1 MCAQY
6 HEGIDTH
13 LINRLLP
20 AQLLIH
26 GFVDGDSR
34 CNYEVYLTEL
44 LNQSSFF
51 MSRSGNNPF
60 KYCEKQDDGQCDAIA
75 KEYEIDFKLLES
87 SSRIEAA
94 RMHAHQIHVT
104 KEGTVYSAPLMQEN
118 IIVTRL
124 HSCLRSISSF
134 EELDGICKAKPP
146 YVKMQERCE
155 DNVCMQVQRDLYDFI
170 HTLKKE
176 KNLLYFIP
184 EEFDFTDCNYDEKT
198 KMNKIREALVID
210 FSMAFAYRKSKL
222 PDYSIFLSCIY
233 KKQMLFYEFREDSL
247 VLVDIVELSLSDTY
261 TYLMDRYAEW

>member
-6 HEGIDTH
+6 HEGIDTY
-13 LINRLLP
+13 LTNRLLP
-20 AQLLIH
+20 AQLIIQ

-51 MSRSGNNPF
+51 MSRSGNIPF
-60 KYCEKQDDGQCDAIA
+60 KYCEKQDDGQCDAVA
-75 KEYEIDFKLLES
+75 NEYKIDFKLLES

-94 RMHAHQIHVT
+94 RMHSHQILVT
-104 KEGTVYSAPLMQEN
+104 KECTVYSAPLMQEN

-134 EELDGICKAKPP
+134 EEIDKICETKPM
-146 YVKMQERCE
+146 YVKKQDRREE
-155 DNVCMQVQRDLYDFI
+155 NVYIQVQRDLYNFFR
-170 HTLKKE
+170 TLKKE

-184 EEFDFTDCNYDEKT
+184 EEFDFADCDYDEQT
-198 KMNKIREALVID
+198 KMNKIREALAID

-222 PDYSIFLSCIY
+222 PVYSTFLSCIY
-233 KKQMLFYEFREDSL
+233 DEKMLFYEFREDSL
-247 VLVDIVELSLSDTY
+247 VLVDIVALSLSDTY